1 MEGNKGFFRGSLSK
15 WLRTMVIVSSQDL
28 GGWKRPRTPSG
39 RNVLA
44 KEKNGGME
52 VIPTTYNV
60 LGMILQVAVKKWCYN
75 FYK

>member
-1 MEGNKGFFRGSLSK
+1 MEGNKVFFRGSLSK

-39 RNVLA
+39 QTVLA
-44 KEKNGGME
+44 KKNME

-60 LGMILQVAVKKWCYN
+60 PGMIPSTYSS
-75 FYK
+75 YK